1 MPGLCWRH
9 LLLSQWRQTLRTIQ
23 EPYLNLPLRLSALT
37 EVSLVAGTFSPES
50 QHTCFLKPASF
61 MPTEKKEKPNKWL
74 LKEYLSLWKN
84 HPEM

>member
-37 EVSLVAGTFSPES
+37 EVALVAGTFSPES